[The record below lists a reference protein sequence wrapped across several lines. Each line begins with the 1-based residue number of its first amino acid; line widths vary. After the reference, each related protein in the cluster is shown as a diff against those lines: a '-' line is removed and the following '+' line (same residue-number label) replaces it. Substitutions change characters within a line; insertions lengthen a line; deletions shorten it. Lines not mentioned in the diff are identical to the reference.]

1 MTERQSLSI
10 VATCG
15 VAAIILLIVLLVN
28 GCGTW
33 METTGKTLQ
42 TIHETAKTSSGW
54 VEHHYRVK
62 CGAIAE
68 TRDRPKLEACQAERN
83 RINVA
88 IKLTHASVKAL
99 TEVLPL
105 IEQARVAGGGE

>member
-1 MTERQSLSI
+1 MKHRTEQ
-10 VATCG
+10 ATGNAILVILVLALIALFVSGCSSWQ
-15 VAAIILLIVLLVN
+15 AA
-28 GCGTW
+28 
-33 METTGKTLQ
+33 TGKTLQ
-42 TIHETAKTSSGW
+42 TVHETAKASSGW
-54 VEHHYRVK
+54 VENHYRVK

-68 TRDRPKLEACQAERN
+68 ARDRPKLEACQAERN